1 MTVKHLGDSYDF
13 PSANR
18 EECYGG
24 DINFYIQW
32 EQHLMYACPSAYR
45 APKAMKFGD
54 FLEQMLRPDYHA
66 HPDTAKL
73 DFSKLEWQRDQQ
85 PWQPDLDKS
94 IEDNGIGHMDYL
106 QFKSPELPG
115 MHGVGN

>member
-1 MTVKHLGDSYDF
+1 MAIPHLGKSYDF

-32 EQHLMYACPSAYR
+32 QRHLLYACPSAYR
-45 APKAMKFGD
+45 APVDMNLRD
-54 FLEQMLRPDYHA
+54 FLEGLFRPDYSA

-73 DFSKLEWQRDQQ
+73 VFDSCEWQLDQQ
-85 PWQPDLDKS
+85 PWQPDFDKS
-94 IEDNGIGHMDYL
+94 LQENGIGHMSYV
-106 QFKSPELPG
+106 QFLSPGLEG